1 MRKRGLLALA
11 VASVLFG
18 ATAEAQEMPKFG
30 LGISNQLSTM
40 AAPIGAALGVPGG
53 GSAFPLT
60 TLSGKFFFA
69 DHLGAEVNLGILV
82 ISPETGNSRTN
93 FTFGGKFH
101 YILHKF
107 THSHFFANAGF
118 HFVQGGNPDYLA
130 LNFNVNGGFEY
141 ILPAG
146 LPGLG
151 FSPEFGFSFT
161 HINPDGDGNN
171 FNIIHLGGYGSEF
184 PYLLMNIRYYFM

>member
-11 VASVLFG
+11 VAFFLFG
-18 ATAEAQEMPKFG
+18 ARAEAQEMPKFG
-30 LGISNQLSTM
+30 IGISNQLSIL
-40 AAPIGAALGVPGG
+40 ASSIGAGLPGAGG

-60 TLSGKFFFA
+60 TISSKFFFA
-69 DHLGAEVNLGILV
+69 EHFGAEVNLGILA
-82 ISPETGNSRTN
+82 ISPETGNTRTD
-93 FTFGGKFH
+93 FMFGGKFH

-107 THSHFFANAGF
+107 THGHFFTNAGF
-118 HFVQGGNPDYLA
+118 HFVQGGNPDFLA
-130 LNFNVNGGFEY
+130 FNFNINGGFEY

-161 HINPDGDGNN
+161 HVNPDGDRNN
-171 FNIIHLGGYGSEF
+171 FNIIHLGGYGGEF